1 MLPRVFDMFTQ
12 IGRTIERAQGGLG
25 IGLTLVRR
33 LAEMHGGEVDAASPG
48 VGQGSTFTVRL
59 PLAAAG
65 AAAAPPQRELPGGG
79 AGLKILV
86 VDDNVDAAEMLAML
100 LEAGGNQTRLAHTGL
115 AALAAASELEP
126 DLVFLD
132 IGLPEM
138 NGYEVATRLRADPR
152 LRDCV
157 LVALTGWGSDDDR
170 RQAHAAGFDRHLVK
184 PIDGDK
190 LHDVLSAARG

>member
-12 IGRTIERAQGGLG
+12 VGRTIERSQGGLG

-33 LAEMHGGEVDAASPG
+33 LAEMHGGSVEVDSPG

-59 PLAAAG
+59 PLATAG
-65 AAAAPPQRELPGGG
+65 APAPSPEVAARGDGPS
-79 AGLKILV
+79 LKILV

-100 LEAGGNQTRLAHTGL
+100 LEAEGNQTRLAHSGS
-115 AALAAASELEP
+115 AALAVASELEP
-126 DLVFLD
+126 DLIFLD

-152 LRDCV
+152 LHRCV
-157 LVALTGWGSDDDR
+157 IVALTGWGSEDDR

-184 PIDGDK
+184 PIDSNR